1 MLKYQ
6 GKEYRNLEEQ
16 VQKNKED
23 IARHYEIDRALA
35 NLGIKIVGTV
45 LTPSDLPDPSTY
57 VGEYGDTYAVGD
69 PDAIE
74 AGTASYVYYVWTRPD
89 PDAGEPNNHW
99 LNVGRLSIVGP
110 RGPEGPEGPAGPK
123 GERGNRWS
131 VGTAPTIS
139 DPKVGDMWLSVSQ
152 NPEEEGKVYTYNG
165 YKWVEGTNIRG
176 PQGIQGARGPAGPQG
191 EVGPTGPAGPTGDVG
206 GFINIWGILA
216 NASQL
221 PNPATLSNLTVAYL
235 VGTTLPYDL
244 YVQVGETSET
254 SVWENTGPFNAAT
267 AVSVEGV
274 FQNVWNAD
282 KKLDKV
288 TNNTGNNLV
297 YISKTDGTQAT
308 FRMSQYEIGNAIV
321 VSAPGGQIRC
331 NGPVDTDRSVAVNLG
346 FANDNYAPK
355 KPTTTGIRKA
365 YVSDGT
371 NIYWADVMY
380 NEASALP
387 GKLVKYADVD
397 SWGATERTGRL
408 LTATPTQPYQ
418 AANKKYVDDNG
429 VVAGYFSY
437 EDGADGNIGRAYH
450 VMPKRYSDMIKNSEL
465 EIYEYFMV
473 NNIEDRGSG
482 IPGNINYVYYTGAIY
497 YNAIEDQFRFEATSQ
512 LVFNI
517 YSITWNTIE

>member
-1 MLKYQ
+1 MLKFQ

-57 VGEYGDTYAVGD
+57 TGEYGDTYAVGD
-69 PDAIE
+69 PDAVE
-74 AGTASYVYYVWTRPD
+74 AGTESYVYYVWTRPD

-110 RGPEGPEGPAGPK
+110 RGPEGPVGPQGPI
-123 GERGNRWS
+123 GERGNRWC

-139 DPKVGDMWLSVSQ
+139 DPKAGDMWLRVSQ
-152 NPEEEGKVYTYNG
+152 NPEEAGKVYTYNG
-165 YKWVEGTNIRG
+165 YNWVEGTNIRG

-191 EVGPTGPAGPTGDVG
+191 EAGPAGPAGPAGDVG

-267 AVSVEGV
+267 AVSVEGI

-282 KKLDKV
+282 TKLDKYTNV
-288 TNNTGNNLV
+288 TEYNQAYIKAANGGEGTINVTKGAIGDAIPQRNSDGSITIPNEV
-297 YISKTDGTQAT
+297 PDFADRAISKGVADSSYVKSKTGTYKVYGRFFSEEDILWSATYSNNSNTVMIRDGGGRSSVSDPTADNHAVNK
-308 FRMSQYEIGNAIV
+308 QYADTHYASKDDAV
-321 VSAPGGQIRC
+321 VS
-331 NGPVDTDRSVAVNLG
+331 
-346 FANDNYAPK
+346 
-355 KPTTTGIRKA
+355 
-365 YVSDGT
+365 
-371 NIYWADVMY
+371 
-380 NEASALP
+380 
-387 GKLVKYADVD
+387 
-397 SWGATERTGRL
+397 
-408 LTATPTQPYQ
+408 
-418 AANKKYVDDNG
+418 
-429 VVAGYFSY
+429 GYFLYSNGTD
-437 EDGADGNIGRAYH
+437 EGRAYH
-450 VMPKRYSDMIKNSEL
+450 VMPKRFSDMIENGTL
-465 EIYEYFMV
+465 EIYEYFKS
-473 NNIEDRGSG
+473 NEIEDYGSG
-482 IPGNINYVYYTGAIY
+482 ILGTINNYFYPGAIF
-497 YNAIEDQFRFEATSQ
+497 YNLHRDQF
-512 LVFNI
+512 I
-517 YSITWNTIE
+517 YKGTNSTFTIDSIIWNPKK